1 MDAELTTAYDSHSLQ
16 STAKASRRLFF
27 SFLIF
32 GLLNNGELSGKVPR
46 KLTSVLYV
54 IILSAALDLV
64 PSTVPKGLV
73 AFFNIFPAL
82 LVSCSLPD
90 SQLTFRRKCVGP

>member
-1 MDAELTTAYDSHSLQ
+1 MVSC
-16 STAKASRRLFF
+16 
-27 SFLIF
+27 SFGPVQLM
-32 GLLNNGELSGKVPR
+32 
-46 KLTSVLYV
+46 SVLYV

-82 LVSCSLPD
+82 LVSRSAVI
-90 SQLTFRRKCVGP
+90 SS